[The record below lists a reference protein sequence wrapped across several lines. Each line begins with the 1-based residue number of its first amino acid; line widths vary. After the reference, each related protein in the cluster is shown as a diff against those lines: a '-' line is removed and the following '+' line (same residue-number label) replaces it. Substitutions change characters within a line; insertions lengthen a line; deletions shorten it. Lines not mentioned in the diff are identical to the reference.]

1 MITLL
6 RHQKFLLTLS
16 VFDEGQ
22 GTQFALNSI
31 FAYLHKPR
39 KRNITRNADHI
50 TVKYLTDCIKTQNAK
65 M

>member
-31 FAYLHKPR
+31 FAFLLHIIYINREKETLHEMQIILR
-39 KRNITRNADHI
+39 
-50 TVKYLTDCIKTQNAK
+50 
-65 M
+65 